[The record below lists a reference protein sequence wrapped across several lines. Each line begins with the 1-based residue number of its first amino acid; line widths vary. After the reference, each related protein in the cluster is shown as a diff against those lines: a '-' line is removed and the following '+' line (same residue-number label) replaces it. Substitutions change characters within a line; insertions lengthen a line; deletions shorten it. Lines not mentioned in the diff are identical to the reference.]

1 MADDP
6 FVAPAHPMALH
17 TILIPG
23 LLCSPR
29 LYEPVLPAVWQHGGV
44 TVADTRRD
52 DTIAG
57 MARRLLEGGA

>member
-1 MADDP
+1 MSVSSP
-6 FVAPAHPMALH
+6 LQ

-29 LYEPVLPAVWQHGGV
+29 LYEPVLPTLWTFGAT

-52 DTIAG
+52 DSLAKIAQ
-57 MARRLLEGGA
+57 RLLASVPGHSRSSV